1 MGGAYL
7 RPDEVPRGDQT
18 PAGRFAIA
26 RWGGPTT
33 YATRSVTVGT
43 TPSRV
48 LVNDAT
54 RFKSLF
60 LNLGSSDVF
69 AGFDSKVST
78 TNGFKVV
85 SSTGTLE
92 INAQDDGEEVI
103 GELWMVSGTAGQTV
117 MILEVTRV

>member
-1 MGGAYL
+1 MAGPYI
-7 RPDEVPRGDQT
+7 RPDEVPRGSQT

-33 YATRSVTVGT
+33 FATRSVTVDA
-43 TPSRV
+43 TPIRV

-60 LNLGSSDVF
+60 LNLGAADIYANFSAS
-69 AGFDSKVST
+69 VST
-78 TNGFKVV
+78 TNGFRIIAG
-85 SSTGTLE
+85 SGTLE

-103 GELWMVSGTAGQTV
+103 SELWMVSASAGNLV
-117 MILEVTRV
+117 MILEVTQV